1 MTNLKKLRLKLHY
14 TQKHIATHPLINVS
28 VATYSRWECGK
39 MMPRVSKLSA
49 LAEVLQCTIDDL
61 LTMPKQG
68 GY

>member
-1 MTNLKKLRLKLHY
+1 
-14 TQKHIATHPLINVS
+14 
-28 VATYSRWECGK
+28 